1 MLPKA
6 KHTILQYGKDG
17 HTTMA
22 NHKAERIGEDIR
34 RELTDI
40 MRSLKDP
47 RITGMLS
54 IVKVELSGDMSHA
67 KVYVSSMD
75 GFEAAGEAVKG
86 LQHAAGFIRREINER
101 LSLRTSPE
109 FKFIADNS
117 IEHSAEISRLL
128 KQVEPGRGAEQGG
141 ENVPR

>member
-1 MLPKA
+1 
-6 KHTILQYGKDG
+6 
-17 HTTMA
+17 MA
-22 NHKAERIGEDIR
+22 VKMGNHKVERIGEDIR

-47 RITGMLS
+47 RITGLLS
-54 IVKVELSGDMSHA
+54 IVKVDLSGDMSHA

-75 GFEAAGEAVKG
+75 GFEAAKEAVKG
-86 LQHAAGFIRREINER
+86 LQHGAGFIRREINER

-109 FKFIADNS
+109 LKFIADNS

-128 KQVEPGRGAEQGG
+128 KEVEPAPHAEQSG
-141 ENVPR
+141 ENAQQ